1 MRSGCWAGIIC
12 WLMAGAARAADP
24 FADITAAPVLPAPS
38 GGSNALQRFTSDN
51 FTFKKELFSQFT
63 FNGEPGSTNIYSR
76 QSIGAE
82 ALKKFSTRTETVA
95 AVDAQIRLVQRDH
108 YLPVMND
115 MEGADRKGLFLELHN
130 LYADFYDCFDPSGQN
145 VGRYNLRLGR
155 FYLPFGLN
163 QQTDTHGTILQL
175 SNDRNFGFERDWMAG
190 LWGAAAPDINY
201 DLYYLLGSG
210 YNLEWEGQSGLA
222 VSRLSLGN
230 RLFNEYGVEGGIS
243 VMGGQRLG
251 GDRVMPDEES
261 RVIDTLR
268 YGVDGR
274 YTRMAPGG
282 RAAMTGELSGGT
294 DDHDAVLSQ
303 LYGVDYLHHSRRW
316 GAAGQYRDY
325 RKEQADVGGTE
336 WAADRSVAVEATW
349 YFRNDIGNST
359 LHWVKANVERQVER
373 MEGGEATLYTLQ
385 YYRYW

>member
-1 MRSGCWAGIIC
+1 MRGRHWAGAIC
-12 WLMAGAARAADP
+12 WLLAGVARASDP
-24 FADITAAPVLPAPS
+24 FADIAATPLSVPQP
-38 GGSNALQRFTSDN
+38 GGSNALLRFTSDN
-51 FTFKKELFSQFT
+51 FTFKKELLSQFT
-63 FNGEPGSTNIYSR
+63 FSGGSGSTSIYSR

-115 MEGADRKGLFLELHN
+115 MEGVDRKGLFLEFHN
-130 LYADFYDCFDPSGQN
+130 LYADFYNCFDPSGQN

-190 LWGAAAPDINY
+190 LWGAVTPDINY

-222 VSRLSLGN
+222 VSRLSLGP
-230 RLFNEYGVEGGIS
+230 RIFNECGVEGGVS

-251 GDRVMPDEES
+251 GDMMMPDEEA

-282 RAAMTGELSGGT
+282 RAAMTGELSTGA

-325 RKEQADVGGTE
+325 RKEQADMGGPD